1 MTNRYPFLLAAS
13 ALAMPLILLLSGC
26 ATVVEP
32 IGPPRKETIFAV
44 TAANELI
51 KFNAGQPQLILE
63 RKPVTGLAP
72 AERLVGVDF
81 RVSKGVLFGLAN
93 TGRLYTLDIST
104 GALKPVGAAPS
115 AIALM
120 GDVFGFDF
128 NPAADRIR
136 VVSNTGQSFRLHPD
150 TGAAVDADPNAPGVQ
165 ADSALAYIKGDVQ
178 EAQRPALVAAAYT
191 YNKQD
196 EKITTNYALDARL
209 GALVMQGSLEG
220 SLPVVSPNTGQL
232 RTVGTLGLGPLADA
246 TFDIAD
252 ISGTAFAAVRTPA
265 SATTRLY
272 QIDLNSGKA
281 QLIGTVDRGTPLVG
295 MAVEP

>member
-1 MTNRYPFLLAAS
+1 MTNRYPFLLATS
-13 ALAMPLILLLSGC
+13 ALAIFLSGC

-32 IGPPRKETIFAV
+32 IGPPRKESIFAV
-44 TAANELI
+44 TAAHELI

-81 RVSKGVLFGLAN
+81 RVTKGVLFGLAN
-93 TGRLYTLDIST
+93 TGRLYTLDTST

-115 AIALM
+115 AIPLA

-150 TGAAVDADPNAPGVQ
+150 TGAAVDADPNAPGIQ
-165 ADSALAYIKGDVQ
+165 ADSALTYVKGDTQ
-178 EAQRPALVAAAYT
+178 ESQHPALVAAAYT

-209 GALVMQGSLEG
+209 GTLVMQGSLEG
-220 SLPVVSPNTGQL
+220 TLPVVSPNTGLL
-232 RTVGTLGLGPLADA
+232 RTVGKLGLGPLADA

-252 ISGTAFAAVRTPA
+252 ISGAAFAAVRTPA

-281 QLIGTVDRGTPLVG
+281 QLIGTVGSDAPLVG